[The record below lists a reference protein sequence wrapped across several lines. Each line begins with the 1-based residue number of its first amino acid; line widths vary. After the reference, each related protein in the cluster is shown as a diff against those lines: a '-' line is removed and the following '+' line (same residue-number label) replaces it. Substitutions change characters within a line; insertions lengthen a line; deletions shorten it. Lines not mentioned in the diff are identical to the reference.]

1 MAGTVWPGRRFSA
14 HLATFA
20 SQPWLC
26 RHWVAEL
33 RHNLDIHRGV
43 ETCQEL
49 LRVDSRCSAAVQGT
63 CFSGSFKAILG
74 RVDFTALTL
83 SLIPAVPTKL
93 QLLLLLLNKENEKN
107 GNKPGHSRGHTGR
120 AIPFKR
126 LLGSIPRSS
135 PPTKPPG
142 WCNSAFSLA
151 TSSLQ
156 PANPS
161 FRSDR
166 QTCATAE

>member
-74 RVDFTALTL
+74 RVDFTALSL

-93 QLLLLLLNKENEKN
+93 QLLLLNKENEKN
-107 GNKPGHSRGHTGR
+107 GNKPGHSRGHTVQAFLAQSR
-120 AIPFKR
+120 V
-126 LLGSIPRSS
+126 LLHQQNPG
-135 PPTKPPG
+135 G

-151 TSSLQ
+151 TPSLQ